1 MKNNTKKI
9 KQYSMLALAASAV
22 IPMACKEDKTEP
34 DDPEIDVISPNFT
47 TTTAGPYESRDSIFS
62 IGGTNVELFSSV
74 GLYYGDKIAYLDLDG
89 DAKFQKANYVDLNAS
104 EWDMLRILPSG
115 STIDTSNAA
124 WIDPY
129 SNDDGYL
136 FVNDLLPT
144 PVSSGINGQGD
155 KFVAFRTGSASSFKY
170 GWMKVN
176 VSTDGNTLTIK
187 EIALSNVNNKVIKV
201 GAK

>member
-1 MKNNTKKI
+1 
-9 KQYSMLALAASAV
+9 
-22 IPMACKEDKTEP
+22 
-34 DDPEIDVISPNFT
+34 
-47 TTTAGPYESRDSIFS
+47 
-62 IGGTNVELFSSV
+62 
-74 GLYYGDKIAYLDLDG
+74 
-89 DAKFQKANYVDLNAS
+89 
-104 EWDMLRILPSG
+104 MLRILPSG

-144 PVSSGINGQGD
+144 PASSGIAGQGD

-176 VSTDGNTLTIK
+176 VSTDGNTLTVK

>member
-1 MKNNTKKI
+1 
-9 KQYSMLALAASAV
+9 MLALAASAV

-47 TTTAGPYESRDSIFS
+47 TTTTGPYEYRDSIFR
-62 IGGTNVELFSSV
+62 IGTTDVEVFCSV
-74 GLYYGDKIAYLDLDG
+74 GSYYGDKIAYVEFDG
-89 DAKFQKANYVDLNAS
+89 YSRFQNDNDVTLNGGS
-104 EWDMLRILPSG
+104 WDFLRIANSG
-115 STIDTSNAA
+115 TTVDTAYIN
-124 WIDPY
+124 WNEN
-129 SNDDGYL
+129 NDEGYL

-144 PVSSGINGQGD
+144 PASSGINGQGD
-155 KFVAFRTGSASSFKY
+155 KFVAFRSGSALSFKY

>member
-47 TTTAGPYESRDSIFS
+47 TTTTGTYVDRDSIFR
-62 IGGTNVELFSSV
+62 IGTTDVELFSSV
-74 GLYYGDKIAYLDLDG
+74 GSYYGDKIAYLDLDG
-89 DAKFQKANYVDLNAS
+89 DAKFQKANYIELNGTD
-104 EWDMLRILPSG
+104 WDMLRILPSG

-144 PVSSGINGQGD
+144 PVSSGINGQSD
-155 KFVAFRTGSASSFKY
+155 VTRTTHFGLKGSTA
-170 GWMKVN
+170 
-176 VSTDGNTLTIK
+176 
-187 EIALSNVNNKVIKV
+187 
-201 GAK
+201 